1 MKYLKTY
8 EGFELSDSLELL
20 FKDSLAQIEDHGGY
34 VKFTQGNFWITNA
47 GLPPMS
53 IHQMQLVVQCS
64 FELKDMVVSSLESI
78 FNRTED
84 EITLIGGVIGFGG
97 YSYNIQDDPQRI
109 FELIEKEAA
118 RDPNV
123 FSYEFPTRIIL
134 NLHFKYKD

>member
-1 MKYLKTY
+1 MYKKNEHNFIMKYLKTY
-8 EGFELSDSLELL
+8 EGFESLDLL
-20 FKDSLAQIEDHGGY
+20 FKDSLVQIKDNGGY
-34 VKFTQGNFWITNA
+34 VRFTQGNF
-47 GLPPMS
+47 GSS
-53 IHQMQLVVQCS
+53 IHQMQLVLQCS